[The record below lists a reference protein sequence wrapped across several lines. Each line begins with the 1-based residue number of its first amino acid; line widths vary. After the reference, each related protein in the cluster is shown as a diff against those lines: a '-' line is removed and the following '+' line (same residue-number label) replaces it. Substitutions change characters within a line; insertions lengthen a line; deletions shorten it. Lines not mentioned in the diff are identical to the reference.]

1 MKATPSLIFLRIF
14 NFCLAA
20 TLLLS
25 LQSCSH
31 QEDDGSVSLNIPSS
45 VCQRLAARDIGD
57 PTDTMTIFVTGDYE
71 AKKTISFP
79 EDNFPAAG
87 IKVEFG
93 GIRAGSK
100 VRVVCLQNIGS
111 DYAPESCMIGVS
123 DEVTILGGQDNAA
136 NVLLSNLNISVFAD
150 VFNFTYT
157 MSLNRDLPGCTY
169 KWYFKTTE
177 EPGYCSSEDKREV
190 TLTTSTN
197 VCDFTDYVTNDS
209 GFSYMT
215 STHLCTIYCNGTKII
230 TLKPLIS

>member
-1 MKATPSLIFLRIF
+1 MKVTPPLFLRIF
-14 NFCLAA
+14 KFCLTAG
-20 TLLLS
+20 LLLFM
-25 LQSCSH
+25 QSCSH

-45 VCQRLAARDIGD
+45 VCQGLASRDIGD

-100 VRVVCLQNIGS
+100 VRVVCLQNIGG
-111 DYAPESCMIGVS
+111 DYAPVSCTIGVS
-123 DEVTILGGQDNAA
+123 DEVTILGGQENAA
-136 NVLLSNLNISVFAD
+136 NVQLSNLTFYTPTINNI
-150 VFNFTYT
+150 
-157 MSLNRDLPGCTY
+157 MSLSRNLPGCTY
-169 KWYFKTTE
+169 NWYFKSTE
-177 EPGYCSSEDKREV
+177 EDGYCPPGANREL

-197 VCDFTDYVTNDS
+197 VCDFTGYVLETS
-209 GFSYMT
+209 GFGYMS

-230 TLKPLIS
+230 TLKPYIV

>member
-1 MKATPSLIFLRIF
+1 MKVTPPLFLRIF
-14 NFCLAA
+14 KFCLTAG
-20 TLLLS
+20 LLLFM
-25 LQSCSH
+25 QSCSH
-31 QEDDGSVSLNIPSS
+31 QEDDGSVCLNIPSS

-79 EDNFPAAG
+79 ADNFPAAG

-100 VRVVCLQNIGS
+100 VRVVCLQNLGD
-111 DYAPESCMIGVS
+111 DYAPASCTIGVS
-123 DEVTILGGQDNAA
+123 DEVTILGGQENAA
-136 NVLLSNLNISVFAD
+136 NVQLSNLTFYTPTINNI
-150 VFNFTYT
+150 
-157 MSLNRDLPGCTY
+157 MSLSRNLPGCTY

-177 EPGYCSSEDKREV
+177 ELGYCSSEDKREV

-197 VCDFTDYVTNDS
+197 VCDFTGYVLGTS
-209 GFSYMT
+209 GFGYMS

-230 TLKPLIS
+230 TLKPVID